1 VGSNPTLSAI
11 LRLVRWLALPFAL
24 WLVWDAVAFALRHPR
39 VIWDPL

>member
-1 VGSNPTLSAI
+1 
-11 LRLVRWLALPFAL
+11 LPFAL